1 MLENDTTAREIKL
14 SKDKVLLVDS
24 MNWAYRAN
32 IVFGNGKKG
41 KVGNVLDPNTKEVIP
56 VVFEEKE
63 DEGKESFTA
72 VFNFFRNL
80 RALIEQFDP
89 DKVFFC
95 LEGDCCFR
103 KELFSEYK
111 ANRIIKT
118 GSEDKQKKRD
128 DFLRQYDIMLKL
140 LKYLPITQVKSNRYE
155 ADDVI
160 ATLVS
165 TLRDEELIVIS
176 SDKDYIQLLQKGYD
190 NLKVYSHN
198 LKNYVVP
205 PDYHFLTFLTL
216 NGDTSDNI
224 PSLISKKK
232 AIAIASDPEKL
243 AEFLSVEE
251 NRANYSLNKQ
261 LVEFKI
267 IEDEELEFSEYNVDF
282 DALKE
287 EFSWMEFET
296 ILEDKYWER
305 FVETFERLR

>member
-1 MLENDTTAREIKL
+1 MLGRDIIIM
-14 SKDKVLLVDS
+14 SKDKILLIDGL
-24 MNWAYRAN
+24 NFGYRSN
-32 IVFGNGKKG
+32 IIFGKPK
-41 KVGNVLDPNTKEVIP
+41 P
-56 VVFEEKE
+56 E
-63 DEGKESFTA
+63 DEDKESFTS

-89 DKVFFC
+89 DKVFFV
-95 LEGDCCFR
+95 LEGSQCFR
-103 KELFSEYK
+103 YELFSEYK
-111 ANRIIKT
+111 SNRIIKT

-128 DFLRQYDIMLKL
+128 DFLRQYDVMLKL

-165 TLRDEELIVIS
+165 TLRDEELTVIS
-176 SDKDYIQLLQKGYD
+176 SDKDYIQLLQKDYD

-243 AEFLSVEE
+243 KEFLSTEE

-296 ILEDKYWER
+296 ILEDKYW
-305 FVETFERLR
+305 

>member
-1 MLENDTTAREIKL
+1 M
-14 SKDKVLLVDS
+14 SKDKILLIDGL
-24 MNWAYRAN
+24 NFGYRSN
-32 IVFGNGKKG
+32 ITFGKPK
-41 KVGNVLDPNTKEVIP
+41 P
-56 VVFEEKE
+56 E
-63 DEGKESFTA
+63 DEDKESFTA
-72 VFNFFRNL
+72 VYNFFRNT

-89 DKVFFC
+89 DKVFFAT
-95 LEGDCCFR
+95 EGNSCFR
-103 KELFSEYK
+103 YELFSEYK
-111 ANRIIKT
+111 ANRIIKV
-118 GSEDKQKKRD
+118 GSDDKQKKRD
-128 DFLRQYDIMLKL
+128 DFLRQYNIILKL

-190 NLKVYSHN
+190 NLKVYSHA
-198 LKNYVVP
+198 LKAYVVP

-243 AEFLSVEE
+243 AEFLSKEE

-267 IEDEELEFSEYNVDF
+267 IEDEELEFSEYEIDF

-287 EFSWMEFET
+287 EFEWMEFET
-296 ILEDKYWER
+296 ILEKKYWNR

>member
-1 MLENDTTAREIKL
+1 M
-14 SKDKVLLVDS
+14 LLVDA

-32 IVFGNGKKG
+32 IVFGKNKG
-41 KVGNVLDPNTKEVIP
+41 KVGEVLDPKTKEIIP
-56 VVFEEKE
+56 VVFEEIE
-63 DEGKESFTA
+63 EEKESFTA
-72 VFNFFRNL
+72 VFNFFRNT

-95 LEGDCCFR
+95 LEGNSCFR
-103 KELFSEYK
+103 YELFSEYK
-111 ANRIIKT
+111 GNRIIKT
-118 GSEDKQKKRD
+118 GSDDKQNKRD
-128 DFLRQYDIMLKL
+128 DFLRQYKIMLKL
-140 LKYLPITQVKSNRYE
+140 LKYLPITQVKSDRYE

-165 TLRDEELIVIS
+165 TLRNEELTVIS

-224 PSLISKKK
+224 PSLISKKR

-251 NRANYSLNKQ
+251 NRANYSLNNK
-261 LVEFKI
+261 LVQFQI
-267 IEDEELEFSEYNVDF
+267 IEDEMLEFSEYDVDF

-287 EFSWMEFET
+287 EFAWMELET
-296 ILEDKYWER
+296 ILEEKYWGR